1 MKALIARKLPA
12 IDAAYCTQV
21 RSWSYS
27 PPDVTTIVRLPSL
40 YWNIHTTNWNWYHLK
55 KTKTN
60 HHTIFS
66 QQSTWF
72 ASLAVSPHLRKPAS
86 FHANKL
92 FRDDLRRDT
101 VQYRLMA
108 PEWWAGEVKICWR
121 FRRPASGGNLRPH
134 SAMVLVSLPPEMLSS
149 FSPAELATIY
159 DYTGRKD
166 GKSHKL
172 PARWESLRLLEQR
185 CEPDVAEIVTSRMSV
200 LDEFECAATR
210 GNPTTPFTADL
221 SKLVL
226 GR

>member
-1 MKALIARKLPA
+1 MSLQLYDCLLFIETFIQQIEIDTISKRPKQITTLSSANKA
-12 IDAAYCTQV
+12 
-21 RSWSYS
+21 
-27 PPDVTTIVRLPSL
+27 PDL
-40 YWNIHTTNWNWYHLK
+40 H
-55 KTKTN
+55 
-60 HHTIFS
+60 
-66 QQSTWF
+66 
-72 ASLAVSPHLRKPAS
+72 HLRKPAS
-86 FHANKL
+86 FHANNL

-108 PEWWAGEVKICWR
+108 PERWAGEVKICWR

-134 SAMVLVSLPPEMLSS
+134 SAMVLVSLPPEMLSP